1 MAANNRPSSF
11 KRILL
16 PIDFGQSSKDAVAY
30 GVMMAKTHKAKL
42 HLLHVVDVSE
52 DATGFYVPHLAYEKY
67 DNEMVTGAEAML
79 KKFCSKACKG
89 FKDFEAETV
98 TGNPYKAILKV
109 AKSTDA
115 DLIVMGAFGRG
126 RLDKL
131 FFGSTTERIMRK
143 SKCPVLI
150 VHPSS

>member
-1 MAANNRPSSF
+1 MAAKTKPSAF

-16 PIDFGQSSKDAVAY
+16 PIDFSQSSEDAAAY
-30 GVMMAKTHKAKL
+30 AVMMAKTHKATL
-42 HLLHVVDVSE
+42 HILHVVDVSE

-67 DNEMVTGAEAML
+67 DDEMVTGAEKML
-79 KKFCSKACKG
+79 TKFCSKVCKG
-89 FKDFEAETV
+89 FKNFETETV
-98 TGNPYKAILKV
+98 TGNPYKVILKV
-109 AKSTDA
+109 AKSSDA
-115 DLIVMGAFGRG
+115 DLLVMGAFGRG

-143 SKCPVLI
+143 SMCPVLI